1 MLEKHSV
8 TIAGHKT
15 SFTLEPEFW
24 AELKRI
30 ATERDQ
36 SVASIVASLDK
47 EKDGNLSSRLRV
59 WVLNQLRPSTSKF
72 HSL

>member
-24 AELKRI
+24 AELKRLASTRGKSI
-30 ATERDQ
+30 A
-36 SVASIVASLDK
+36 AIVASLDK
-47 EKDGNLSSRLRV
+47 EGGNLSSKIRV
-59 WVLNQLRPSTSKF
+59 WVLKQLQST
-72 HSL
+72 

>member
-24 AELKRI
+24 KELRRL
-30 ATERDQ
+30 ATQRNQ
-36 SVASIVASLDK
+36 SVASLVAALDK
-47 EKDGNLSSRLRV
+47 GEGNLSSKIRV
-59 WVLNQLRPSTSKF
+59 WVLKR
-72 HSL
+72 HSGA

>member
-24 AELKRI
+24 TELKRI
-30 ATERDQ
+30 AAKQNQ
-36 SVASIVASLDK
+36 SVATIVASLDK
-47 EKDGNLSSRLRV
+47 GSDNLSSKIRV
-59 WVLNQLRPSTSKF
+59 WVLKQAQLG
-72 HSL
+72 

>member
-24 AELKRI
+24 AELKRLAARQNQSI
-30 ATERDQ
+30 A
-36 SVASIVASLDK
+36 AIVAALDK
-47 EKDGNLSSRLRV
+47 GSDNLSSKIRV
-59 WVLNQLRPSTSKF
+59 WVLKQLQSG
-72 HSL
+72 